1 MRWRR
6 AEHRAVR
13 LDREARCRSA
23 RQDHGSATV
32 VALAVLGV
40 ILVVAG
46 GVFTLV
52 GAVVASHRAHAA
64 ADLSAL
70 AGAAAI
76 AQGEGEGTGCARA
89 AAVAR
94 RNDAAPVSCRA
105 GPDLSVEVVVS
116 VEVGV
121 PGLGAAAARARAGPA
136 PSGTGGHGAA
146 GADELRRTN

>member
-1 MRWRR
+1 MTRGEVHGG
-6 AEHRAVR
+6 AIR
-13 LDREARCRSA
+13 LSRLARCRYG

-32 VALAVLGV
+32 VVLAVLGV
-40 ILVVAG
+40 ILIVAS
-46 GVFTLV
+46 GVFALV

-70 AGAAAI
+70 AGASLMAR
-76 AQGEGEGTGCARA
+76 GEGQGSACARA
-89 AAVAR
+89 SAVAH

-136 PSGTGGHGAA
+136 PEEPIRG
-146 GADELRRTN
+146 